1 MGTHTPRRLCK
12 ATASPHPLS
21 EIHLSLLLLLI
32 LRWDQTFG
40 GTDQALEQ
48 IKMESTNFYPTIPL
62 TLIIKTNVF
71 TKLEK
76 VGQLEKSVYYLKSL
90 NICEL
95 KSVNWHIQW
104 NEHLALELSYDLGLG
119 CSPLFCNSIDYD
131 SSYPWIRLTFVHLI
145 GVRPVQTYCWK
156 TNVSI
161 SLPSP
166 TSDNAMNMS
175 IGYWSHITSENNNF
189 LSLYEWKFKSKFR
202 SNWKYIRF

>member
-104 NEHLALELSYDLGLG
+104 NEHLALELYHTTWDWAAHLCFATASTMTAVTHDSVLHL
-119 CSPLFCNSIDYD
+119 CNS
-131 SSYPWIRLTFVHLI
+131 
-145 GVRPVQTYCWK
+145 
-156 TNVSI
+156 
-161 SLPSP
+161 
-166 TSDNAMNMS
+166 
-175 IGYWSHITSENNNF
+175 
-189 LSLYEWKFKSKFR
+189 
-202 SNWKYIRF
+202 